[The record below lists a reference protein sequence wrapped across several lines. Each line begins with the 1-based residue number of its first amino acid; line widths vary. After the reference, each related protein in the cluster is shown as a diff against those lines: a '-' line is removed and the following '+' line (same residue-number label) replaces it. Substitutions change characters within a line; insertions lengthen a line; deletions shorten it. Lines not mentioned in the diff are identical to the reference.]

1 MRAARERSRLTL
13 ATWFLAQ
20 AVASCLL
27 ASEPTPQQIEFFEKR
42 IRPVL
47 VTNCYACH
55 SGVIKSPMGGLRV
68 DTRESLLRGGS
79 RGPSIKPRN
88 PDGSRLIDAISYRQE
103 LKMPPSAKLPDEQI
117 ADLKSWIRMGA
128 PDPRVEAAPLSAS
141 KPPINFTEARKFWS
155 FQPVADPPVPIVKRK
170 GWVRSPVDA
179 FILAKL
185 ESAGLE
191 PAPPADKET
200 LIRRVTYDLIG
211 LPPTPQ
217 EVKDFVSD
225 PSAQAF
231 ERVVDRLL
239 SSPHYGER
247 WARHWLDLVRYA
259 ETNGHEFDNDKVDAW
274 RYRDYV
280 IRALNEDVPYNE
292 FVREHMAGD
301 LLASKRLTPDHNS
314 LEAPVGTSFFWFG
327 EVLNS
332 ATDSVKSR
340 ADEVDNQIDVMGK
353 AFLGLTTACARCHDH
368 KFDPIP
374 TADYYALAGIL
385 HSTGIRESVVDSPER
400 TRKIEELSRQ
410 IREIN
415 GQIAKIARQTPPA
428 RMTFQH
434 RPEDTVFE
442 NFEGPS
448 FGNWTSTGAAFT
460 DRPEDGA
467 ANTLRAGSE
476 RFVGS
481 LTSPKFRT
489 GDKLYLHVR
498 LSGTKSD
505 PDLKE
510 RAPLRFTLVADG
522 YKGEHIIPE
531 GTAEPVWKTVRLTLQ
546 RNRTCYFE
554 IVDRSRDGFIS
565 VDEIVFSDLKDPPP
579 LLEPSPS
586 TPPAANLAPA
596 DAEELR
602 RLELRRAKLESQIP
616 ESSFATLAGDYQPQN
631 VRIHIRGN
639 HQNLGEEVPRRFLQ
653 LIAGENQPPIRNGS
667 GRLEIAEWL
676 ASDRNPLTSRVMVN
690 RLWEHHFAQ
699 GIVRTPDNFGAMGE
713 RPTHPELLDYLARRF
728 IESGWSVKA
737 MHRMMVLSSAYQMS
751 SQASSAAAKLDP
763 QNKLLH
769 HVPVRRLEA
778 EAIRDGI
785 LAVAGT
791 LNDAMYGPSVPPYI
805 SSYQEG
811 RGKPDSGPLDGDRRR
826 SIYIQVRRNFLTPFF
841 LAFDYPLPTTSIGA
855 RGVSTVPSQ
864 ALLLMNNEFV
874 AQQAR
879 EWARRAMAVSAA
891 PGERIEFL
899 YQTAFS
905 RRPDAAETSEILRF
919 LDSQP
924 QLYRESGA
932 APSSGL
938 EEQVWTDVAHV
949 LLNAPEFIYIR

>member
-1 MRAARERSRLTL
+1 MRAARERSFLTL
-13 ATWFLAQ
+13 AAWGLAQ

-55 SGVIKSPMGGLRV
+55 SGAIKVPMGGLRV
-68 DTRESLLRGGS
+68 DTRESLLRGGA
-79 RGPSIKPRN
+79 RGPAIKPGD
-88 PDGSRLIDAISYRQE
+88 PDGSRLIEAISYRQE
-103 LKMPPSAKLPDEQI
+103 LKMPPSGKLPDEQI
-117 ADLKSWIRMGA
+117 ADLTSWIRMGA
-128 PDPRVEAAPLSAS
+128 PDPRVETAPSGAS
-141 KPPINFTEARKFWS
+141 KPRINFTEARKFWA
-155 FQPVADPPVPIVKRK
+155 FQPVADPPVPSVKGK
-170 GWVRSPVDA
+170 DWVRSPIDA
-179 FILAKL
+179 FILSKL

-211 LPPTPQ
+211 LPPTLQ
-217 EVKDFVSD
+217 EVKDFVGD
-225 PSAQAF
+225 PSPQAF
-231 ERVVDRLL
+231 ERVVERLL

-259 ETNGHEFDNDKVDAW
+259 ETNGHEFDNDKLDAW

-292 FVREHMAGD
+292 FVREHVAGD

-410 IREIN
+410 IRDIN
-415 GQIAKIARQTPPA
+415 GQIAKIARRTPPA

-442 NFEGPS
+442 NFEGDS

-460 DRPEDGA
+460 DRPVDGA
-467 ANTLRAGSE
+467 ANSLRAGSE
-476 RFVGS
+476 RFVGA

-489 GDKLYLHVR
+489 GDKLFLHVR

-505 PDLKE
+505 SDLKE

-522 YKGEHIIPE
+522 YKGQHIIPE
-531 GTAEPVWKTVRLTLQ
+531 GTPEPVWKTVRLTLE

-579 LLEPSPS
+579 LEPAAS
-586 TPPAANLAPA
+586 TPPATAASLAPA
-596 DAEELR
+596 DLEELR
-602 RLELRRAKLESQIP
+602 RLELRRAELESQIP
-616 ESSFATLAGDYQPQN
+616 ESSFAMLAGDYQPQN

-653 LIAGENQPPIRNGS
+653 VIAGENQPAIRSGS
-667 GRLEIAEWL
+667 GRLEITEWL
-676 ASDRNPLTSRVMVN
+676 ASERNPLTARVMVN
-690 RLWEHHFAQ
+690 RLWEHHFGQ
-699 GIVRTPDNFGAMGE
+699 GIVRTPDNFGAMGNGP
-713 RPTHPELLDYLARRF
+713 RIRNCWIISRAGSWR
-728 IESGWSVKA
+728 
-737 MHRMMVLSSAYQMS
+737 
-751 SQASSAAAKLDP
+751 AA
-763 QNKLLH
+763 
-769 HVPVRRLEA
+769 
-778 EAIRDGI
+778 
-785 LAVAGT
+785 
-791 LNDAMYGPSVPPYI
+791 
-805 SSYQEG
+805 G
-811 RGKPDSGPLDGDRRR
+811 R
-826 SIYIQVRRNFLTPFF
+826 
-841 LAFDYPLPTTSIGA
+841 
-855 RGVSTVPSQ
+855 
-864 ALLLMNNEFV
+864 
-874 AQQAR
+874 
-879 EWARRAMAVSAA
+879 
-891 PGERIEFL
+891 
-899 YQTAFS
+899 
-905 RRPDAAETSEILRF
+905 
-919 LDSQP
+919 
-924 QLYRESGA
+924 
-932 APSSGL
+932 
-938 EEQVWTDVAHV
+938 
-949 LLNAPEFIYIR
+949 